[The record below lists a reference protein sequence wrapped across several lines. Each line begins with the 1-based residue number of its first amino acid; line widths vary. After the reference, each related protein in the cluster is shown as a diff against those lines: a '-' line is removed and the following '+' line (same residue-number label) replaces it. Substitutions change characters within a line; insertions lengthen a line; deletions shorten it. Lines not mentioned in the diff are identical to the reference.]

1 MTRRNKI
8 IGRKLRVL
16 NIGVKEFYHA
26 LREQGVDVVHVEW
39 KPPAAGDIDL
49 AKLLEKML

>member
-1 MTRRNKI
+1 MTRRSRI

-16 NIGVKEFYHA
+16 NVGVKEFYYA

-39 KPPAAGDIDL
+39 KPPAAGDVDL
-49 AKLLEKML
+49 AKILEKIL